1 MKLHVLLKA
10 LELSEIETGPITDV
24 KNGIDFEGLETF
36 FQTMLTSLGV
46 IGCHWQ

>member
-24 KNGIDFEGLETF
+24 KNGTDFEGLETF